1 MEKKM
6 RYTIFLFFLFLYTVA
21 ICEERKGFFVGA
33 GYGIGIDDASF
44 FEEEKDEDK
53 IKMILSSQ
61 KNDIHQ
67 AINIK
72 LGGILTPKLLLGI
85 DILIIKKEIEN
96 SKLLFAE
103 STTSFSYFF
112 KNNWFFKMGL
122 GYAAG
127 KVSTNNTSVIEDGLG
142 YILSIGFEKAIIKNI
157 AFNFELSYIAQGMT
171 NFEKSKFVAHS
182 FITTSVGIMI
192 YKDI

>member
-1 MEKKM
+1 
-6 RYTIFLFFLFLYTVA
+6 
-21 ICEERKGFFVGA
+21 
-33 GYGIGIDDASF
+33 
-44 FEEEKDEDK
+44 
-53 IKMILSSQ
+53 
-61 KNDIHQ
+61 
-67 AINIK
+67 
-72 LGGILTPKLLLGI
+72 
-85 DILIIKKEIEN
+85 
-96 SKLLFAE
+96 
-103 STTSFSYFF
+103 
-112 KNNWFFKMGL
+112 MGL

-182 FITTSVGIMI
+182 FITTSIGIMI